1 MDTRKTIKT
10 GSAQTGRNTA
20 DGAGSATRQ
29 TSSRKLARERLAPEL
44 DRYLLRLGLTG
55 LFDGG
60 TSK

>member
-10 GSAQTGRNTA
+10 GPAQTGRNKPA
-20 DGAGSATRQ
+20 GAGSTTRKAP
-29 TSSRKLARERLAPEL
+29 SRALARERMAPEL

-55 LFDGG
+55 LLDGG